1 MRKESKVR
9 TAWTQTICAGYCWSF
24 AGFEA
29 SSKKIVSEN
38 KTVPHSSDTMTL
50 IQEDFVPKIANNLRK
65 VTKEGT
71 NTQHFVSASL
81 FKVVKICWI
90 SNFLLWPVDFKL
102 SRLDRKKKISMKL
115 KRAKKSST
123 AKPPALQ
130 QTLSTWFSTCV
141 SRSALHSAM
150 IHQSDSDV
158 VLTGDPSGSSFY
170 SFPPASGT

>member
-29 SSKKIVSEN
+29 SSKRVSEN

-65 VTKEGT
+65 VTKKGT
-71 NTQHFVSASL
+71 NTQHFISASL

-102 SRLDRKKKISMKL
+102 SRLHSKKKISMKL
-115 KRAKKSST
+115 KLRSPPMPNPRHSSRRCQHD
-123 AKPPALQ
+123 L
-130 QTLSTWFSTCV
+130 
-141 SRSALHSAM
+141 
-150 IHQSDSDV
+150 
-158 VLTGDPSGSSFY
+158 VLVCQGARFIPLWYTNLIPMLF
-170 SFPPASGT
+170 